1 MWGTILAKAGQLVL
15 TYFIVPLFSKLVVII
30 ANYYK
35 DKMEEDERNKRVD
48 EAVKKYKEAVTD
60 EQKKAA
66 FLELVRSRA

>member
-30 ANYYK
+30 ANHYK
-35 DKMEEDERNKRVD
+35 EKIEESERNQRVD
-48 EAVKKYKEAVTD
+48 EAVKKYKEAITD

>member
-15 TYFIVPLFSKLVVII
+15 TYFIVPLFSKFVVII
-30 ANYYK
+30 ANHYK
-35 DKMEEDERNKRVD
+35 EKIEESERNQRVD
-48 EAVKKYKEAVTD
+48 EAVKKYKEAITD